1 MAFLFIV
8 YFNYIPSR
16 NLIFFWIGF
25 NVHIYLLHMVL
36 CGRITWMSIC
46 GILIR
51 PIQLVL
57 TVLLDNL
64 MYVPPSVRVSEFVC
78 VFSLTLE
85 NHWFSL

>member
-1 MAFLFIV
+1 
-8 YFNYIPSR
+8 
-16 NLIFFWIGF
+16 
-25 NVHIYLLHMVL
+25 
-36 CGRITWMSIC
+36 MSIC